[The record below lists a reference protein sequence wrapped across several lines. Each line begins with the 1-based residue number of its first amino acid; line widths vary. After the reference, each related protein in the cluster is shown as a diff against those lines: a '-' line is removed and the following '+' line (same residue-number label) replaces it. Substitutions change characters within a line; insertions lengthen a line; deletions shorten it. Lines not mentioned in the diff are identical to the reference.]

1 MTMANE
7 LARRDGG
14 TALVTQCAA
23 GGLGAAVVLEK

>member
-7 LARRDGG
+7 LERRGGG

-23 GGLGAAVVLEK
+23 GGIGAAVILER